1 MSIAIFL
8 ESYNGEVVKAAK
20 EAVTAAKILADQT
33 GKEIFGVAIDD
44 NIDSV
49 VDIAGKMGISIV
61 KGASGITLYHPT
73 MYSRII
79 VNAAKDA
86 DMIIFP
92 ATVWGKEISPQVCV
106 KLDATP
112 LSDIIEVIDGNT
124 FKRSIHGN
132 KIHST
137 IKAEGKTVI
146 TVRAAVFDLPE
157 LGEGTANLENITT
170 ETVDGDSVMKLA
182 EILAS
187 SAETI
192 ELTEADIIVSGGRGI
207 GGPENFHLIE
217 DLAKELGAAVG
228 ASRAVVDAGWRP
240 HSDQVGQTGK
250 FVSPKVYIAVGI
262 SGAIQHMAGMSTS
275 DIIICINKDEEAPIF
290 KVSDYGLVGDLFEV
304 MPKLI
309 EAIKIA
315 KTA

>member
-1 MSIAIFL
+1 MSIAIYL
-8 ESYNGEVVKAAK
+8 ESYNGEIVKAAK
-20 EAVTAAKILADQT
+20 EAITVAKALAVQT

-49 VDIAGKMGISIV
+49 VDIAGKMGLNTV

-73 MYSRII
+73 MYSRMI

-86 DMIIFP
+86 DIIIFP
-92 ATVWGKEISPQVCV
+92 ATVWGREISPQVCV

-137 IKAEGKTVI
+137 IKAEGKMVI
-146 TVRAAVFDLPE
+146 TVRAAVFDVPE
-157 LGEGTANLENITT
+157 LGAGTANLEDITT
-170 ETVDGDSVMKLA
+170 DTVDGDSVMKLA

-187 SAETI
+187 STETI

-228 ASRAVVDAGWRP
+228 ASRAVV
-240 HSDQVGQTGK
+240 
-250 FVSPKVYIAVGI
+250 
-262 SGAIQHMAGMSTS
+262 
-275 DIIICINKDEEAPIF
+275 
-290 KVSDYGLVGDLFEV
+290 
-304 MPKLI
+304 
-309 EAIKIA
+309 
-315 KTA
+315 

>member
-8 ESYNGEVVKAAK
+8 ESYNGKVVKAAK
-20 EAVTAAKILADQT
+20 EAVSVAKIIADQT
-33 GKEIFGVAIDD
+33 GKEIFGIAIDD

-49 VDIAGKMGISIV
+49 VDLAGKMGICTI

-73 MYSRII
+73 MFSRII
-79 VNAAKDA
+79 VNAARDA
-86 DMIIFP
+86 DVIVFP
-92 ATVWGKEISPQVCV
+92 GTVWGREIAPQVCV

-112 LSDIIEVIDGNT
+112 LSDIIEVVDGST

-137 IKAEGKTVI
+137 INASGKLII
-146 TVRAAVFDLPE
+146 TVRAAVFDVPE
-157 LGEGTANLENITT
+157 LGDGTANLENIST

-187 SAETI
+187 SSETI

-217 DLAKELGAAVG
+217 ELAKELGAAVG

-240 HSDQVGQTGK
+240 HNEQVGQTGK
-250 FVSPKVYIAVGI
+250 FVSPKIYIAVGI

-275 DIIICINKDEEAPIF
+275 DTIVCINKDEEAPIF
-290 KVSDYGLVGDLFEV
+290 KVSDYGLVGDLFDV

-309 EAIKIA
+309 DAIKKA

>member
-1 MSIAIFL
+1 M
-8 ESYNGEVVKAAK
+8 
-20 EAVTAAKILADQT
+20 
-33 GKEIFGVAIDD
+33 
-44 NIDSV
+44 
-49 VDIAGKMGISIV
+49 
-61 KGASGITLYHPT
+61 
-73 MYSRII
+73 
-79 VNAAKDA
+79 
-86 DMIIFP
+86 
-92 ATVWGKEISPQVCV
+92 
-106 KLDATP
+106 
-112 LSDIIEVIDGNT
+112 
-124 FKRSIHGN
+124 
-132 KIHST
+132 
-137 IKAEGKTVI
+137 VI
-146 TVRAAVFDLPE
+146 TVRAAVFDVPE

-187 SAETI
+187 SSETI

-275 DIIICINKDEEAPIF
+275 DIIVCVNKDEEAPIF

-309 EAIKIA
+309 EAIKKA